1 MDGTNVLIG
10 LADVSV
16 AILGFSGLIH
26 IFRPNPHEWA
36 ARRSALSANIKLA
49 AGALIFA
56 VLPLPFVE
64 SGLPSEFTW
73 AICSLFFGLASTA
86 IVGWHIFDLRRRM
99 VSDEY
104 FYIPATVPFSLVMVI
119 VTAVLLLNSFGVF
132 FERSYTPYLACL
144 SVWVVGSAV
153 SFGRMIHFS
162 VFHVVDTDEPS
173 KSYGEHGKVYVEEGP
188 LLADSRLSDGESPG

>member
-1 MDGTNVLIG
+1 MENTDVLIG
-10 LADVSV
+10 LAEVSV
-16 AILGFSGLIH
+16 AIVGFSGVIQ

-36 ARRSALSANIKLA
+36 ARRSAISANIKLA

-73 AICSLFFGLASTA
+73 AICSLFFGLTSAA
-86 IVGWHIFDLRRRM
+86 IFGWHIFDLRRRM
-99 VSDEY
+99 VTGDY
-104 FYIPATVPFSLVMVI
+104 YYIPATVPFSLVMLI
-119 VTAVLLLNSFGVF
+119 VTVILLLNAFGVF
-132 FERSYTPYLACL
+132 FERSYTPYLSCL

-162 VFHVVDTDEPS
+162 AFNGVDIDEPS
-173 KSYGEHGKVYVEEGP
+173 KSRDRDEHGKVYVDERP
-188 LLADSRLSDGESPG
+188 LLAESRRSNET